1 LLQLTTKLKIKNKHM
16 AFENVVFWKDG
27 FDDGEAQGGIFVRS
41 VDLKKFIEKVEADG
55 TEVVG
60 IKFEDNNLEIITKVK

>member
-1 LLQLTTKLKIKNKHM
+1 M
-16 AFENVVFWKDG
+16 AFNNVVFWKDG
-27 FDDGEAQGGIFVRS
+27 FEDGEAQGGIFIRS
-41 VDLKKFIEKVEADG
+41 FDLKKFIEKVEADG

>member
-1 LLQLTTKLKIKNKHM
+1 M

-27 FDDGEAQGGIFVRS
+27 FDDGEAKGGIFVRS
-41 VDLKKFIEKVEADG
+41 IDLKKFIEKVEADG

-60 IKFEDNNLEIITKVK
+60 IRFSDNNLELIVKE

>member
-1 LLQLTTKLKIKNKHM
+1 M

-27 FDDGEAQGGIFVRS
+27 FEDGEAKGGYFLRS
-41 VDLKKFIEKVEADG
+41 FDLKKFIEKIEADG

-60 IKFEDNNLEIITKVK
+60 IKFEDNNMEIITKVQ

>member
-1 LLQLTTKLKIKNKHM
+1 M

-27 FDDGEAQGGIFVRS
+27 FDDGEAQGGYFIRS
-41 VDLKKFIEKVEADG
+41 FDFKKFIEKIEADG

-60 IKFEDNNLEIITKVK
+60 IKFEDNNVEIITKVQ

>member
-1 LLQLTTKLKIKNKHM
+1 M

>member
-1 LLQLTTKLKIKNKHM
+1 M

-27 FDDGEAQGGIFVRS
+27 FDDGEAKGGIFVRS
-41 VDLKKFIEKVEADG
+41 IDLKKFIEKVEADG

-60 IKFEDNNLEIITKVK
+60 IKFEDNNLEIITKVQ

>member
-1 LLQLTTKLKIKNKHM
+1 M

-27 FDDGEAQGGIFVRS
+27 FDDGEAKGGIFVRS
-41 VDLKKFIEKVEADG
+41 IDLKKFIEKVEADG

-60 IKFEDNNLEIITKVK
+60 IKFEDNNIEIITKVK

>member
-1 LLQLTTKLKIKNKHM
+1 M
-16 AFENVVFWKDG
+16 AFNNVVFWKDG

>member
-1 LLQLTTKLKIKNKHM
+1 M

-27 FDDGEAQGGIFVRS
+27 FEDGEAQGGIFVRS

-60 IKFEDNNLEIITKVK
+60 IKFEDNNIEIITKVK

>member
-1 LLQLTTKLKIKNKHM
+1 M

-27 FDDGEAQGGIFVRS
+27 FEDGEAQGGIFVRS

>member
-1 LLQLTTKLKIKNKHM
+1 M

-27 FDDGEAQGGIFVRS
+27 FEDGEAQGGIFVRS
-41 VDLKKFIEKVEADG
+41 VDLKKFIEMVEADG